1 MASPSVPIQMT
12 FDTSKTADSTGA
24 TRSFW
29 MRFPGLR
36 GASDVDAAAICYY
49 RENPYGEDLVVIGG
63 LAIVTTA
70 SGNVA
75 TDMDIG
81 LGDNAAGSN
90 LGAEIA
96 DGMVAATLNT
106 AGVKR
111 LMAPLVLATPP
122 AAPIW
127 KAKGTSTDAFLGI
140 IQRGDVDASALRWTL
155 CLHVVPYVDLI
166 NSNIEL
172 GALTVA

>member
-1 MASPSVPIQMT
+1 MASPSVPIEMT
-12 FDTSKTADSTGA
+12 FDTSKSNDSTGA
-24 TRSFW
+24 CREFW

-36 GASDVDAAAICYY
+36 GASDVDTPAICYY
-49 RENPYGEDLVVIGG
+49 KENPYSEDLVVIGG

-75 TDMDIG
+75 TDLDVG
-81 LGDNAAGSN
+81 LGDDAAGTN
-90 LGAEIA
+90 IGAEIA
-96 DGMVAATLNT
+96 DGMIAATLNT
-106 AGVKR
+106 TGVKR

-122 AAPIW
+122 VAPIW
-127 KAKGTSTDAFLGI
+127 KAHGTSTDAFLSI

-155 CLHVVPYVDLI
+155 AIKVVPYKDLL

>member
-1 MASPSVPIQMT
+1 
-12 FDTSKTADSTGA
+12 
-24 TRSFW
+24 

-36 GASDVDAAAICYY
+36 GASDADSAAICYY
-49 RENPYGEDLVVIGG
+49 KENPYGKDLVILDALAVI
-63 LAIVTTA
+63 TTA

-81 LGDNAAGSN
+81 LGDDAIGTN

-106 AGVKR
+106 TGVKQ
-111 LMAPLVLATPP
+111 MGIVHAIATPP
-122 AAPIW
+122 VKPIW
-127 KAKGTSTDAFLGI
+127 KAKGTSTDAFLGV
-140 IQRGDVDASALRWTL
+140 IQRGDVDASALRWNL
-155 CLHVVPYVDLI
+155 ALKVIPYEDLL
-166 NSNIEL
+166 NTGIEL